1 MIFGADNKVAAINAV
16 EVTSD
21 TADIVVN
28 ITYVADN
35 KYMHIIYT
43 DRNDEVVRID
53 KVSSQT
59 DQTVNVN
66 SNVPNGW
73 KLLDNE
79 KIPATIHFTGT
90 PIADIKLT
98 IEHSFTKVTH
108 DKPVELNSKTITGQT
123 ISGAHQNDL
132 NQVITRKITIYEPDK
147 KVQTIKQI
155 ARIYRNAMID
165 NVTGKVK
172 YNDWSNRSK
181 YSHHL

>member
-35 KYMHIIYT
+35 QYMHIIYT

-79 KIPATIHFTGT
+79 KIQQLFT
-90 PIADIKLT
+90 LL
-98 IEHSFTKVTH
+98 ER
-108 DKPVELNSKTITGQT
+108 Q
-123 ISGAHQNDL
+123 
-132 NQVITRKITIYEPDK
+132 
-147 KVQTIKQI
+147 
-155 ARIYRNAMID
+155 
-165 NVTGKVK
+165 
-172 YNDWSNRSK
+172 
-181 YSHHL
+181 

>member
-1 MIFGADNKVAAINAV
+1 
-16 EVTSD
+16 
-21 TADIVVN
+21 
-28 ITYVADN
+28 
-35 KYMHIIYT
+35 
-43 DRNDEVVRID
+43 
-53 KVSSQT
+53 
-59 DQTVNVN
+59 
-66 SNVPNGW
+66 
-73 KLLDNE
+73 
-79 KIPATIHFTGT
+79 
-90 PIADIKLT
+90 
-98 IEHSFTKVTH
+98 
-108 DKPVELNSKTITGQT
+108 VELNSKTITGQT